1 MEHKVT
7 DAEFY
12 KVFAIVSV
20 IIIGLAIFIAILSNV
35 FAGYA
40 SSASENYKVE
50 IQSDTSQRIAPSGK
64 INLASNPSIK
74 QEVMVASVSE
84 TKILTGEE
92 VYNTVCMSC
101 HTSGA
106 AGAPVIGNNN
116 QWSDRLTKGKDTL
129 YASAINGIGIMPAKG
144 GVSSLSDNE
153 IKSAVDY
160 ILSESNSSIL
170 SLVLRSTFCCISN
183 SSLVTKF
190 NLCK

>member
-40 SSASENYKVE
+40 SSASENYKVQ
-50 IQSDTSQRIAPSGK
+50 IQSDTNQRIAPSGK

-74 QEVMVASVSE
+74 QEVMVASVAT
-84 TKILTGEE
+84 TKLLTGEE

-106 AGAPVIGNNN
+106 AGAPVIGNNS
-116 QWSDRLTKGKDTL
+116 QWSDRLSKGKDAL

-160 ILSESNSSIL
+160 ILSESN
-170 SLVLRSTFCCISN
+170 
-183 SSLVTKF
+183 
-190 NLCK
+190 

>member
-50 IQSDTSQRIAPSGK
+50 IQSDTNQRIAPSGK

-84 TKILTGEE
+84 TKILTGKE

-106 AGAPVIGNNN
+106 AGAPVIGNNS
-116 QWSDRLTKGKDTL
+116 QWSDRLSKGKDAL

-160 ILSESNSSIL
+160 ILSESN
-170 SLVLRSTFCCISN
+170 
-183 SSLVTKF
+183 
-190 NLCK
+190 

>member
-40 SSASENYKVE
+40 SSASENYKVQ
-50 IQSDTSQRIAPSGK
+50 IQSDTNQRIAPSGK

-106 AGAPVIGNNN
+106 AGAPVIGNNS
-116 QWSDRLTKGKDTL
+116 QWSDRLAKGKDAL

-160 ILSESNSSIL
+160 ILSESN
-170 SLVLRSTFCCISN
+170 
-183 SSLVTKF
+183 
-190 NLCK
+190 

>member
-20 IIIGLAIFIAILSNV
+20 LIIGLAIFIAILSNV

-40 SSASENYKVE
+40 SSASENYKVQ
-50 IQSDTSQRIAPSGK
+50 IQSDTNQRIAPSGK

-84 TKILTGEE
+84 TKILTAKE

-106 AGAPVIGNNN
+106 AGAPVIGNNS
-116 QWSDRLTKGKDTL
+116 QWSDRLAKGKDAL

-160 ILSESNSSIL
+160 ILSESN
-170 SLVLRSTFCCISN
+170 
-183 SSLVTKF
+183 
-190 NLCK
+190 

>member
-40 SSASENYKVE
+40 SSASENYKVQ
-50 IQSDTSQRIAPSGK
+50 IQSDTNQRIAPSGK

-74 QEVMVASVSE
+74 QEVMVVSVSE
-84 TKILTGEE
+84 TKIFTGKE

-106 AGAPVIGNNN
+106 AGAPVIGNNS
-116 QWSDRLTKGKDTL
+116 QWSDRLSKGKDTL

-160 ILSESNSSIL
+160 ILSESN
-170 SLVLRSTFCCISN
+170 
-183 SSLVTKF
+183 
-190 NLCK
+190 

>member
-84 TKILTGEE
+84 TKILTAKE

-106 AGAPVIGNNN
+106 AGAPVIGNNS
-116 QWSDRLTKGKDTL
+116 QWSDRLAKGKDAL

-160 ILSESNSSIL
+160 ILSESN
-170 SLVLRSTFCCISN
+170 
-183 SSLVTKF
+183 
-190 NLCK
+190 

>member
-40 SSASENYKVE
+40 SSASENYKVQ
-50 IQSDTSQRIAPSGK
+50 IQSDTNQRIAPSGK

-84 TKILTGEE
+84 TKILTAKE

-106 AGAPVIGNNN
+106 AGAPVIGNNS
-116 QWSDRLTKGKDTL
+116 QWSDRLAKGKDAL

-160 ILSESNSSIL
+160 ILSESN
-170 SLVLRSTFCCISN
+170 
-183 SSLVTKF
+183 
-190 NLCK
+190 

>member
-20 IIIGLAIFIAILSNV
+20 IIVGLAIFIAILSNV
-35 FAGYA
+35 FAGHA

-50 IQSDTSQRIAPSGK
+50 IQSDTNQRIAPSGK
-64 INLASNPSIK
+64 TNLASNPSIK
-74 QEVMVASVSE
+74 QEVIVASVSA
-84 TKILTGEE
+84 KKALTGQE

-116 QWSDRLTKGKDTL
+116 QWSDRLSKGKDTL
-129 YASAINGIGIMPAKG
+129 YANAVNGIGIMPAKG

-153 IKSAVDY
+153 VKSAVDY
-160 ILSESNSSIL
+160 ILSESN
-170 SLVLRSTFCCISN
+170 
-183 SSLVTKF
+183 
-190 NLCK
+190 

>member
-50 IQSDTSQRIAPSGK
+50 IQSDTNQRIAPSGK

-84 TKILTGEE
+84 TKILTAKE

-106 AGAPVIGNNN
+106 AGAPVIGNNS
-116 QWSDRLTKGKDTL
+116 QWSDRLAKGKDAL

-160 ILSESNSSIL
+160 ILSESN
-170 SLVLRSTFCCISN
+170 
-183 SSLVTKF
+183 
-190 NLCK
+190 

>member
-20 IIIGLAIFIAILSNV
+20 LIIGLAIFIAILSNV

-40 SSASENYKVE
+40 SSASENYKVQ
-50 IQSDTSQRIAPSGK
+50 IQSDTNQRIAPSGK

-84 TKILTGEE
+84 TKILTAKE

-106 AGAPVIGNNN
+106 AGAPVIGNNS
-116 QWSDRLTKGKDTL
+116 QWSDRLVKGKDAL

-160 ILSESNSSIL
+160 ILSESN
-170 SLVLRSTFCCISN
+170 
-183 SSLVTKF
+183 
-190 NLCK
+190 

>member
-12 KVFAIVSV
+12 KVFTIVSV
-20 IIIGLAIFIAILSNV
+20 IIIVLAIFIAVIANV

-50 IQSDTSQRIAPSGK
+50 IQKNTNQRIVPSGK
-64 INLASNPSIK
+64 INLASNPTIK
-74 QEVMVASVSE
+74 QEVVIASVSE
-84 TKILTGEE
+84 SKTLSGVD

-106 AGAPVIGNNN
+106 AGAPVIGNKN
-116 QWSDRLTKGKDTL
+116 QWSDRMAKGKDTL
-129 YASAINGIGIMPAKG
+129 YANAINGIGIMPAKG

-153 IKSAVDY
+153 VKLAVDY
-160 ILSESNSSIL
+160 ILSESN
-170 SLVLRSTFCCISN
+170 
-183 SSLVTKF
+183 
-190 NLCK
+190 

>member
-40 SSASENYKVE
+40 SSASENYKVQ
-50 IQSDTSQRIAPSGK
+50 IQSDTNQRIAPSGK

-74 QEVMVASVSE
+74 QEVMVASVSK
-84 TKILTGEE
+84 TKILTAKE

-106 AGAPVIGNNN
+106 AGAPVIGNNS
-116 QWSDRLTKGKDTL
+116 QWSDRLAKGKDAL

-160 ILSESNSSIL
+160 ILSESN
-170 SLVLRSTFCCISN
+170 
-183 SSLVTKF
+183 
-190 NLCK
+190 

>member
-40 SSASENYKVE
+40 SSASENYKVQ
-50 IQSDTSQRIAPSGK
+50 IQSDTNQRIAPSGK

-84 TKILTGEE
+84 TKTLTGKE

-106 AGAPVIGNNN
+106 AGAPVIGNNS
-116 QWSDRLTKGKDTL
+116 QWSDRLAKGKDAL

-160 ILSESNSSIL
+160 ILSESN
-170 SLVLRSTFCCISN
+170 
-183 SSLVTKF
+183 
-190 NLCK
+190 

>member
-40 SSASENYKVE
+40 SSASENYKVQ
-50 IQSDTSQRIAPSGK
+50 IQSDTNQRIAPSGK

-74 QEVMVASVSE
+74 QEVMVVSVSE
-84 TKILTGEE
+84 TKILTGKE

-106 AGAPVIGNNN
+106 AGAPVIGNNS
-116 QWSDRLTKGKDTL
+116 QWSDRLSKGKDTL

-160 ILSESNSSIL
+160 ILSESN
-170 SLVLRSTFCCISN
+170 
-183 SSLVTKF
+183 
-190 NLCK
+190 

>member
-50 IQSDTSQRIAPSGK
+50 IQSDTNQRIAPSGK

-74 QEVMVASVSE
+74 QEVMVASVAT

-106 AGAPVIGNNN
+106 AGAPVIGNNS
-116 QWSDRLTKGKDTL
+116 QWSDRLSKGKDAL

-160 ILSESNSSIL
+160 ILSESN
-170 SLVLRSTFCCISN
+170 
-183 SSLVTKF
+183 
-190 NLCK
+190 

>member
-40 SSASENYKVE
+40 SSASENYKVQ
-50 IQSDTSQRIAPSGK
+50 IQSDTNQRIAPSGK

-74 QEVMVASVSE
+74 QEVMVASVAT
-84 TKILTGEE
+84 TKLLTGEE

-106 AGAPVIGNNN
+106 AGAPVIGNNS
-116 QWSDRLTKGKDTL
+116 QWSDRLAKGKDAL

-160 ILSESNSSIL
+160 ILSESN
-170 SLVLRSTFCCISN
+170 
-183 SSLVTKF
+183 
-190 NLCK
+190 

>member
-40 SSASENYKVE
+40 SSASENYKVQ
-50 IQSDTSQRIAPSGK
+50 IQSDTNQRIAPSGK

-74 QEVMVASVSE
+74 QEVMVVSVSE
-84 TKILTGEE
+84 TKILTGKE

-106 AGAPVIGNNN
+106 AGAPVIGNNS
-116 QWSDRLTKGKDTL
+116 QWSDRLSKGKDAL

-160 ILSESNSSIL
+160 ILSESN
-170 SLVLRSTFCCISN
+170 
-183 SSLVTKF
+183 
-190 NLCK
+190 

>member
-40 SSASENYKVE
+40 SSASENYKVQ
-50 IQSDTSQRIAPSGK
+50 IQSDTNQRIAPSGK

-84 TKILTGEE
+84 TKILTAKE

-160 ILSESNSSIL
+160 ILSESN
-170 SLVLRSTFCCISN
+170 
-183 SSLVTKF
+183 
-190 NLCK
+190 

>member
-12 KVFAIVSV
+12 KTFGIVSV
-20 IIIGLAIFIAILSNV
+20 IIIGLAIFIAIISNI

-74 QEVMVASVSE
+74 QEVKVVSVSE
-84 TKILTGEE
+84 TKTLTGED

-106 AGAPVIGNNN
+106 AGAPVIGNNS
-116 QWSDRLTKGKDTL
+116 QWSDRLSKGKDTL
-129 YASAINGIGIMPAKG
+129 YVSAINGIGIMPAKG

-160 ILSESNSSIL
+160 ILSESN
-170 SLVLRSTFCCISN
+170 
-183 SSLVTKF
+183 
-190 NLCK
+190 

>member
-50 IQSDTSQRIAPSGK
+50 IQSNTNQRIAPSGK

-84 TKILTGEE
+84 TKILTGKE

-106 AGAPVIGNNN
+106 AGAPVIGNNS
-116 QWSDRLTKGKDTL
+116 QWSDRLAKGKDAL

-160 ILSESNSSIL
+160 ILSESN
-170 SLVLRSTFCCISN
+170 
-183 SSLVTKF
+183 
-190 NLCK
+190 

>member
-50 IQSDTSQRIAPSGK
+50 IQSDTNQRIAPSGK

-84 TKILTGEE
+84 TKILTGKE

-106 AGAPVIGNNN
+106 AGAPVIGNNS
-116 QWSDRLTKGKDTL
+116 QWSDRLAKGKDAL

-160 ILSESNSSIL
+160 ILSESN
-170 SLVLRSTFCCISN
+170 
-183 SSLVTKF
+183 
-190 NLCK
+190 

>member
-40 SSASENYKVE
+40 SSASENYKVQ
-50 IQSDTSQRIAPSGK
+50 IQSDTNQRIAPSGK

-84 TKILTGEE
+84 TKILTAKE

-106 AGAPVIGNNN
+106 AGAPVIGNNS
-116 QWSDRLTKGKDTL
+116 QWSDRLVKGKDAL

-160 ILSESNSSIL
+160 ILSESN
-170 SLVLRSTFCCISN
+170 
-183 SSLVTKF
+183 
-190 NLCK
+190 

>member
-40 SSASENYKVE
+40 SSASENYKVQ
-50 IQSDTSQRIAPSGK
+50 IQSDTNQRIAPSGK

-84 TKILTGEE
+84 TKILTGKE

-106 AGAPVIGNNN
+106 AGAPVIGNNS
-116 QWSDRLTKGKDTL
+116 QWSDRLAKGKDAL

-160 ILSESNSSIL
+160 ILSESN
-170 SLVLRSTFCCISN
+170 
-183 SSLVTKF
+183 
-190 NLCK
+190 

>member
-40 SSASENYKVE
+40 SSASENYKVQ
-50 IQSDTSQRIAPSGK
+50 IQSDTNQRIAPSGK

-84 TKILTGEE
+84 TKILTAKE

-106 AGAPVIGNNN
+106 AGAPVIGNNS
-116 QWSDRLTKGKDTL
+116 QWSDRLAKGKDAL

-153 IKSAVDY
+153 VKSAVDY
-160 ILSESNSSIL
+160 ILSESN
-170 SLVLRSTFCCISN
+170 
-183 SSLVTKF
+183 
-190 NLCK
+190 

>member
-84 TKILTGEE
+84 TKILTAKE

-160 ILSESNSSIL
+160 ILSESN
-170 SLVLRSTFCCISN
+170 
-183 SSLVTKF
+183 
-190 NLCK
+190 

>member
-116 QWSDRLTKGKDTL
+116 QWSDRLAKGKDAL

-160 ILSESNSSIL
+160 ILSESN
-170 SLVLRSTFCCISN
+170 
-183 SSLVTKF
+183 
-190 NLCK
+190 

>member
-20 IIIGLAIFIAILSNV
+20 IIVGLAIFIAILSNV
-35 FAGYA
+35 FAGHA

-50 IQSDTSQRIAPSGK
+50 IQSDTNQRIAPSGK
-64 INLASNPSIK
+64 TNLASNPSIK
-74 QEVMVASVSE
+74 QEVVVASVSE
-84 TKILTGEE
+84 TKTLTGKE

-116 QWSDRLTKGKDTL
+116 QWSDRLSKGEDTL
-129 YASAINGIGIMPAKG
+129 YANAINGIGIMPAKG

-153 IKSAVDY
+153 VKSAVDY
-160 ILSESNSSIL
+160 ILSESN
-170 SLVLRSTFCCISN
+170 
-183 SSLVTKF
+183 
-190 NLCK
+190 

>member
-50 IQSDTSQRIAPSGK
+50 IQSDTNQRIAPSGK

-74 QEVMVASVSE
+74 QEVMVACAMCSKSVSE
-84 TKILTGEE
+84 TKILTGKE

-106 AGAPVIGNNN
+106 AGAPVIGNNS
-116 QWSDRLTKGKDTL
+116 QWSDRLAKGKDAL

-160 ILSESNSSIL
+160 ILSESN
-170 SLVLRSTFCCISN
+170 
-183 SSLVTKF
+183 
-190 NLCK
+190 

>member
-106 AGAPVIGNNN
+106 AGAPVIGNNS
-116 QWSDRLTKGKDTL
+116 QWSDRLAKGKDAL

-160 ILSESNSSIL
+160 ILSESN
-170 SLVLRSTFCCISN
+170 
-183 SSLVTKF
+183 
-190 NLCK
+190 

>member
-50 IQSDTSQRIAPSGK
+50 IQSDTNQRIAPSGK

-106 AGAPVIGNNN
+106 AGAPVIGNNS
-116 QWSDRLTKGKDTL
+116 QWSDRLAKGKDAL

-160 ILSESNSSIL
+160 ILSESN
-170 SLVLRSTFCCISN
+170 
-183 SSLVTKF
+183 
-190 NLCK
+190 

>member
-84 TKILTGEE
+84 TKILTGKE

-106 AGAPVIGNNN
+106 AGAPVIGNNS
-116 QWSDRLTKGKDTL
+116 QWSDRLAKGKDAL

-160 ILSESNSSIL
+160 ILSESN
-170 SLVLRSTFCCISN
+170 
-183 SSLVTKF
+183 
-190 NLCK
+190 

>member
-20 IIIGLAIFIAILSNV
+20 IIIGLAIFIAIISNV

-40 SSASENYKVE
+40 SSASENYKVQ
-50 IQSDTSQRIAPSGK
+50 IQSDTNQRIAPSGK

-74 QEVMVASVSE
+74 QEVIVASVSE

-106 AGAPVIGNNN
+106 AGAPVIGNNS
-116 QWSDRLTKGKDTL
+116 QWSDRLAKGKDAL

-160 ILSESNSSIL
+160 ILSESN
-170 SLVLRSTFCCISN
+170 
-183 SSLVTKF
+183 
-190 NLCK
+190 

>member
-40 SSASENYKVE
+40 SSASENYKVQ
-50 IQSDTSQRIAPSGK
+50 IQSDTNQRIAPSGK

-84 TKILTGEE
+84 TKILTAKE

-106 AGAPVIGNNN
+106 AGAPVIGNNS
-116 QWSDRLTKGKDTL
+116 QWSDRLSKGKDTL

-160 ILSESNSSIL
+160 ILSESN
-170 SLVLRSTFCCISN
+170 
-183 SSLVTKF
+183 
-190 NLCK
+190 